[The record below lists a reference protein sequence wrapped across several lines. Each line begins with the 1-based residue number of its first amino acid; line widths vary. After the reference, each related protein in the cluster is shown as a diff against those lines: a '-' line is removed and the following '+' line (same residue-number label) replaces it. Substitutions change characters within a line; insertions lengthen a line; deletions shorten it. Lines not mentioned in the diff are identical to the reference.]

1 MEKKN
6 IRPQLNIQL
15 FAGEPGGNPPGGEG
29 GAGGAGEI
37 EVPDYI
43 NTYVSGIEDVE
54 KREYLEGLAKD
65 EKGLGALKSFIKDPN
80 ADWTLDTASY
90 KDKLADTDKFV
101 ETMKKDGYSEAETKK
116 AIENRIAYLD
126 SEREAMP
133 VELREADTVVNNFI
147 NQEQD
152 AGMKAVL
159 ERLGENATGRK
170 LLLDYMKLKGGPA
183 TPGTGGTG
191 ETGAGEYNQETFR
204 EAFQIANKKGDKQKL
219 SELKA
224 FAKSQKEKGESFYL
238 DYMM

>member
-1 MEKKN
+1 MLIKDFK
-6 IRPQLNIQL
+6 RPKFNIQL
-15 FAGEPGGNPPGGEG
+15 FAGEPGAGGEG
-29 GAGGAGEI
+29 GTGGAGEI

-43 NTYVSGIEDVE
+43 NTYVSEIEDE
-54 KREYLEGLAKD
+54 GQREYLSGLTKD
-65 EKGLGALKSFIKDPN
+65 EKGLGALKNLIKDPK

-101 ETMKKDGYSEAETKK
+101 EAMKKDGYSEGETKK
-116 AIENRIAYLD
+116 AIENRISYLEA
-126 SEREAMP
+126 EREAMP

-152 AGMKAVL
+152 PAMKAVL

-170 LLLDYMKLKGGPA
+170 MLLDYMKLKGGPA
-183 TPGTGGTG
+183 TPGSNAGSGQP
-191 ETGAGEYNQETFR
+191 GAGEYNQETFR
-204 EAFQIANKKGDKQKL
+204 EAFQIANKKADKQKL

-224 FAKSQKEKGESFYL
+224 FATVQKEKGESFYL